1 MGVFKKAERF
11 GGSFL
16 DLKQV
21 AIDGPQLVL
30 FRVQTFHDVEK
41 STGFEG
47 WTLPVTADAMICSGP
62 RKGEVHLGERF
73 IGAITS
79 VLRGVKNPRKDKGE
93 TPQDPTND
101 EGDLILA
108 RVEVINPGKNNA
120 AAVGNVPSDADVE
133 AVEAFYTP
141 ESWNSVPEQRTEVKA
156 AATAGAS
163 KRPWD

>member
-30 FRVQTFHDVEK
+30 FRVQQFHDVEK
-41 STGFEG
+41 SAGFEG

-62 RKGEVHLGERF
+62 RKGEVHLAERF

-93 TPQDPTND
+93 APQDPTND
-101 EGDLILA
+101 VGDLILA

-133 AVEAFYTP
+133 AVESFYDTALW
-141 ESWNSVPEQRTEVKA
+141 SAVPEQRTEVKA